1 MSKLSLI
8 VQREYLT
15 RVRSRSFILST
26 LLAPLAFVLYLVV
39 VVWISSYQGN
49 DRQHIAVLDQS
60 GVLKER
66 LPDDRGV
73 RFDYPANISL
83 DSLKKAV
90 QSGAY
95 DGVLQIPALPNL
107 AVKKQTVYYH
117 SDKQLS
123 PEIGSW
129 IERKIATRIRDF
141 KIDSLRLDRRSLETL
156 DTEVAIDPESIV
168 DKANE
173 GSEYTS
179 IIAAVIGGVIGFV
192 MFFMMTFYGQMV
204 MRSVMEEKVNR
215 IVEVMVSTVKPF
227 DLMLGKILGAGA
239 VGLTQILCWVVIYT
253 GLAMLMPMFLGV
265 DMAQMQTPAAG
276 AAAAAGEVDA
286 DKIGLVLQ
294 ELSRQNWW
302 SIITLAI
309 IYFLGGYF
317 IFTSL
322 FAAVGSAIGEDMG
335 QSQSLV
341 FPIMLPII
349 IALYIMM
356 AAIRNP
362 NSGLAVFA
370 SIFPLFSPV
379 VMPARLPF
387 HPPWWQVGLSVVL
400 LIASAFFFVWL
411 AGRIYRVG
419 ILLYGKKVTLK
430 EIGKWMF
437 YKG

>member
-1 MSKLSLI
+1 MSKLGLI
-8 VQREYLT
+8 IKREYLT
-15 RVRSRSFILST
+15 RVRSRSFLLST
-26 LLAPLAFVLYLVV
+26 LLAPLAFVLYIVV

-49 DRQHIAVLDQS
+49 DRQHIAVFDQG
-60 GVLKER
+60 GVLKEH

-73 RFDYPANISL
+73 RFDYPVNIGL

-90 QSGAY
+90 QAGQY
-95 DGVLQIPALPNL
+95 DGVLQIPALANL
-107 AVKKQTVYYH
+107 SVKKQTIFYH

-123 PEIGSW
+123 PEIGGW
-129 IERKIATRIRDF
+129 IERKVANRIRDF
-141 KIDSLRLDRRSLETL
+141 KIDSLHLNRGELETL
-156 DTEVAIDPESIV
+156 DTEVAIDPESIA
-168 DKANE
+168 DKNNE

-179 IIAAVIGGVIGFV
+179 TIAAIIGGVIGFV

-204 MRSVMEEKVNR
+204 MRSVMEEKVSR
-215 IVEVMVSTVKPF
+215 IVEVMISTVKPF

-253 GLAMLMPMFLGV
+253 GFAMALPLIAGV
-265 DMAQMQTPAAG
+265 DMASVQPPVSGAE
-276 AAAAAGEVDA
+276 AAAQVDP
-286 DKIGLVLQ
+286 DKIALILH
-294 ELSRQNWW
+294 ELARQNWW
-302 SIITLAI
+302 SIISLSI

-349 IALYIMM
+349 IALYIML
-356 AAIRNP
+356 AAVRNP

-387 HPPWWQVGLSVVL
+387 HPPWWQVGLSLVL
-400 LIASAFFFVWL
+400 VILAAFFFVWL

-419 ILLYGKKVTLK
+419 ILLYGKKVTFREL
-430 EIGKWMF
+430 GKWLF